1 MVHRRL
7 QEDDNRGVQE
17 PLNET
22 MCGCNDIRAAPGAMG
37 AHGHEG
43 DGGCFCAGLTVR
55 GRHLLVFDEVQRARA
70 LRRRLME
77 EVQQPPA
84 LAFAR
89 LGTPFK
95 TPSRT
100 VLAEP
105 LPPNVKLVTLTS
117 NYAQAHNG
125 QWLLRL
131 AHVYEAGETADD
143 LAQPVTIDLTRYF
156 RRPGLAITSAVETTL
171 TANAAPAA
179 RLAWKT
185 EVAAE
190 DGAFTARTPFAYP
203 SLTLRPME
211 VRTFL
216 ARFR

>member
-1 MVHRRL
+1 M
-7 QEDDNRGVQE
+7 
-17 PLNET
+17 
-22 MCGCNDIRAAPGAMG
+22 
-37 AHGHEG
+37 
-43 DGGCFCAGLTVR
+43 
-55 GRHLLVFDEVQRARA
+55 LVFDEVQRARA

-84 LAFAR
+84 LAFAP

-95 TPSRT
+95 RPSRA
-100 VLAEP
+100 VLAEA

-117 NYAQAHNG
+117 TYARAHDG

-131 AHVYEAGETADD
+131 AHVYEAGETTDD
-143 LAQPVTIDLTRYF
+143 LARPVTIDLTRYF

-171 TANAAPAA
+171 TANAAPAE

-185 EVAAE
+185 ESAAE

-203 SLTLRPME
+203 ALTLRPME